1 MEKNTFTAKQARE
14 LQLEGDVTKRNEIIE
29 KFRREIKDEN
39 KNNKVLANIL
49 YDILLVAQTQMTRL
63 VTAYI
68 PNDNKYQ
75 NIVKKL
81 EQAGYSIISHKD
93 LEEKDGSKIIIGF

>member
-1 MEKNTFTAKQARE
+1 MTEIKFTAKQARE
-14 LQLEGDVTKRNEIIE
+14 LQLESDVTKRNENVE
-29 KFRREIKDEN
+29 NLRNEIRDEN

-75 NIVKKL
+75 SIVKKL
-81 EQAGYSIISHKD
+81 EQADYSIISHKD
-93 LEEKDGSKIIIGF
+93 LEEKDRSKIIIGF

>member
-1 MEKNTFTAKQARE
+1 MTEIKFTAKQARE
-14 LQLEGDVTKRNEIIE
+14 LQLESDVTKRNENVE
-29 KFRREIKDEN
+29 NLRNEIMDEN

-63 VTAYI
+63 VAAYI

-75 NIVKKL
+75 SIVKKL
-81 EQAGYSIISHKD
+81 EQTGYSIISHKD
-93 LEEKDGSKIIIGF
+93 LEEKDGSIIIIGF